1 MKSIHPNK
9 SRTKKADWILLLV
22 LLLFAISFLLFQL
35 SQKTSGTIVEVTVGK
50 EHYLTLD
57 LSEEYEGDIPGV
69 GGGSNHLIIHDGKAR
84 ISAASCPDQK
94 CVQQGEIQ
102 FSGQPIICLPNQVV
116 VQILS
121 PS

>member
-1 MKSIHPNK
+1 MKSIQPNQLK
-9 SRTKKADWILLLV
+9 NKKADWILLAV
-22 LLLFAISFLLFQL
+22 LLLFVVFVLLLQS
-35 SQKTSGTIVEVTVGK
+35 SQKTSGSIVEVTVGS

-57 LSEEYEGDIPGV
+57 LSEDYEGDILGV

-94 CVQQGEIQ
+94 CVHQGEIQ